1 MVLIA
6 DRLTAG
12 AGPVPQP
19 AVEHHE
25 GNGRRE
31 AAIFARFARWTERQ
45 VGRPIAFVL
54 AFLTIIVWA
63 ATGPFF
69 GWSDTWQLVI
79 NTATTIITFLMV
91 FVIQNTQNRDTKAI
105 HLKLDELIRVNH
117 AARNSLI
124 CMEERSES
132 EVEELKS
139 AFVDLATTKNP
150 PRRE

>member
-1 MVLIA
+1 MELIA

-12 AGPVPQP
+12 AGPVPHP
-19 AVEHHE
+19 AVDHHE
-25 GNGRRE
+25 GNGQRE

-45 VGRPIAFVL
+45 VGSSIAFAL

-91 FVIQNTQNRDTKAI
+91 FVIQNTQRRDTKA
-105 HLKLDELIRVNH
+105 LQMKLDELIRVNK
-117 AARNSLI
+117 AARNSL
-124 CMEERSES
+124 MGLEERPEC
-132 EVEELKS
+132 EINELKS
-139 AFVDLATTKNP
+139 KLA
-150 PRRE
+150 ESVS

>member
-1 MVLIA
+1 MELIA

-12 AGPVPQP
+12 AGPVPHP

-25 GNGRRE
+25 GNGQRE

-63 ATGPFF
+63 ASGPLF

-132 EVEELKS
+132 EVEEIKS
-139 AFVDLATTKNP
+139 DFAGLAAAQNP
-150 PRRE
+150 PPRE

>member
-63 ATGPFF
+63 ASGPLF
-69 GWSDTWQLVI
+69 GCSDTWRLVI
-79 NTATTIITFLMV
+79 SAATTAITFLLA
-91 FVIQNTQNRDTKAI
+91 FVLRNSQNRDTHATQ
-105 HLKLDELIRVNH
+105 LKRDEPLPVH
-117 AARNSLI
+117 QGAR
-124 CMEERSES
+124 
-132 EVEELKS
+132 
-139 AFVDLATTKNP
+139 
-150 PRRE
+150 

>member
-1 MVLIA
+1 MDLTA

-12 AGPVPQP
+12 AGPVPYP
-19 AVEHHE
+19 TVEHHE
-25 GNGRRE
+25 ANGRRE

-63 ATGPFF
+63 ATGPVF

-105 HLKLDELIRVNH
+105 HLKLDELIRVNQ
-117 AARNSLI
+117 AARNSLM
-124 CMEERSES
+124 CLEERSES
-132 EVEELKS
+132 EVEEVKS
-139 AFVDLATTKNP
+139 DFVGLAATENP
-150 PRRE
+150 PPRE